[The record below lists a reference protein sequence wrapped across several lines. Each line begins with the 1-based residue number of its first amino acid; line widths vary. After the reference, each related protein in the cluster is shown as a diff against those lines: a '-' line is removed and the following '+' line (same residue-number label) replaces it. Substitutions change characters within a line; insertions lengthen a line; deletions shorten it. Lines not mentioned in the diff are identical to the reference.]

1 MKHTTKIIFAILG
14 TILVVGFII
23 ILALTGRVPRATDK
37 ALTEAFASAE
47 QRINLVQPGYTNEV
61 LDPATMKSFL
71 SDSKQLAAYLQTD
84 ERASAA
90 VDVVG
95 AETIVKLFEET
106 AKGLDNHL
114 DYFSQNNV
122 PLTIHNVF
130 DYVKTQ
136 SEAPVKLMTK
146 GLYII
151 EIVVFF
157 VAVIVLMIMFFIM
170 KKGEE
175 NPEQGVTFGN
185 DATTQF

>member
-1 MKHTTKIIFAILG
+1 MKQTTKIIFAVLG
-14 TILVVGFII
+14 SILVLAFIV

-47 QRINLVQPGYTNEV
+47 QRINLVQPGYTNQV

-71 SDSKQLAAYLQTD
+71 SDSKQLAVYLQTD
-84 ERASAA
+84 EQASAA
-90 VDVVG
+90 VDIVG
-95 AETIVKLFEET
+95 AETLVQLFQSVAES
-106 AKGLDNHL
+106 LDTHV
-114 DYFSQNNV
+114 DYFSKNDV

-157 VAVIVLMIMFFIM
+157 VAVIVLLIMFFIM

-175 NPEQGVTFGN
+175 HPDQGVTFGN